1 MLRRIFPS
9 SRTEDRRLTFE
20 RKRFRSDLLIF
31 PVAYSA
37 EMWEKNDF
45 FIFKVFLITNSTQ
58 YVGTTPLRQ
67 QYAKD
72 IPKNGLLKRNRL
84 LIKIIY
90 VIQLKKKKKSTIK
103 FQDS

>member
-1 MLRRIFPS
+1 MLRRISPS

-37 EMWEKNDF
+37 ENFEKWLF
-45 FIFKVFLITNSTQ
+45 YFQRFYSKHLTVC
-58 YVGTTPLRQ
+58 TTLHRQ

-72 IPKNGLLKRNRL
+72 IPKN
-84 LIKIIY
+84 
-90 VIQLKKKKKSTIK
+90 
-103 FQDS
+103 